1 MKSDNFFKH
10 TENNQAFIE
19 AYYDEN
25 ITIED
30 FYEKYL
36 EQSFKEGWS
45 IFVLDGV
52 FLLQRDDESCTFQN
66 DIEAWNFVVVNSLK
80 GSKMHLETLS
90 MLKNHSREEYDTIM
104 ENTKKLQN
112 IYSF

>member
-1 MKSDNFFKH
+1 MRQNF
-10 TENNQAFIE
+10 
-19 AYYDEN
+19 
-25 ITIED
+25 
-30 FYEKYL
+30 
-36 EQSFKEGWS
+36 
-45 IFVLDGV
+45 V
-52 FLLQRDDESCTFQN
+52 QN